1 METPVLG
8 FIPPHVGM
16 DGEFNTFRLGG
27 RKYKDLTIGSEV
39 LLLDTRRDVI
49 FGRAQVLDVTVG
61 PLSAL
66 LAVYASENHTQ
77 LGQEGDHAERLY
89 QTLRNIYGPHIVQPN
104 KLTTC
109 IKLKRLE

>member
-8 FIPPHVGM
+8 FIPPIVGC
-16 DGEFNTFRLGG
+16 DAEFNTFRLGKKLG
-27 RKYKDLTIGSEV
+27 SLPIGSFLYLMDEKRKV
-39 LLLDTRRDVI
+39 V

-66 LAVYASENHTQ
+66 CAVYASENHTE

-89 QTLRNIYGPHIVQPN
+89 QTLRRIYGPHIVTPT
-104 KLTTC
+104 KTATC
-109 IKLKRLE
+109 IKLRRLE

>member
-1 METPVLG
+1 MQLPVLG

-16 DGEFNTFRLGG
+16 DGEFNTFRLG
-27 RKYKDLTIGSEV
+27 KKLKDLAIGSEV

-66 LAVYASENHTQ
+66 LAVYASENHTE
-77 LGQEGDHAERLY
+77 LGQEGDHAARLY
-89 QTLRNIYGPHIVQPN
+89 RTIQNIYGPHIVQPN
-104 KLTTC
+104 KIATC